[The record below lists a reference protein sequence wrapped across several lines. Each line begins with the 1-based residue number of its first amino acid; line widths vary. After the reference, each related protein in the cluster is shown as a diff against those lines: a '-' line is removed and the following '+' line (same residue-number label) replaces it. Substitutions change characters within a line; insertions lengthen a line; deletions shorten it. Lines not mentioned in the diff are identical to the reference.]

1 MGSRLCTEMIS
12 GHPYSCVMSG
22 AVSDAWE
29 NKVAHLKMCTLHL
42 KSMRYPAFSEA
53 KGCIPPHSSC
63 LSLWLCSLT
72 PRNYTHHHCTHHHC
86 THITAHIISEHI
98 SLHTSSLNIHY
109 CTHITAHTSLYTQHC
124 THNTAH
130 IITAH
135 IITAHITAHIIT
147 THTSSPH
154 THHCTRHH
162 CTHITTHITAHI
174 ITAHT
179 SPHTSLHTS
188 SPYTLTQLS

>member
-98 SLHTSSLNIHY
+98 SLHTSSRH
-109 CTHITAHTSLYTQHC
+109 ASL
-124 THNTAH
+124 
-130 IITAH
+130 
-135 IITAHITAHIIT
+135 
-147 THTSSPH
+147 HTSSPH
-154 THHCTRHH
+154 THHHH
-162 CTHITTHITAHI
+162 THITAHV